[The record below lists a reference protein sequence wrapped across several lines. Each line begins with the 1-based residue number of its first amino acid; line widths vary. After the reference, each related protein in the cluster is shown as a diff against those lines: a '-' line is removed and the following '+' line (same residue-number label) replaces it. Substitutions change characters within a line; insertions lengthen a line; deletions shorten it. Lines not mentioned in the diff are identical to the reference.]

1 MEERGTGLGFL
12 HEKIKPNIVTVSADK
27 LFNWSRLSSL
37 WMLFFGIACCGIE
50 GMAAGA
56 PRLDFDRYGIIPRAT
71 PRQAD
76 FIVVA
81 GPVVK
86 KMVPVL
92 KVLWAQMPEPKYAI
106 SMGSCAITGG
116 WSRDSYNVVRGAH
129 KVIPIDVHVPGCHPR
144 PEGLLYGILLLQEKI
159 RQESYTKYNPKLALN
174 GNGNSPG
181 KSPIIVPE
189 DVTIDQIVDKAE
201 SME

>member
-1 MEERGTGLGFL
+1 
-12 HEKIKPNIVTVSADK
+12 
-27 LFNWSRLSSL
+27 
-37 WMLFFGIACCGIE
+37 
-50 GMAAGA
+50 MAAGA

-76 FIVVA
+76 FLIVA

-106 SMGSCAITGG
+106 SMGACAISGG

-129 KVIPIDVHVPGCHPR
+129 KIIPIDVHVPGCHPR

-159 RQESYTKYNPKLALN
+159 RQESYTKYK
-174 GNGNSPG
+174 SD
-181 KSPIIVPE
+181 SPIVVPNN
-189 DVTIDQIVDKAE
+189 VTIDQIVNKAE
-201 SME
+201 NME